1 MTRVGVGQCIS
12 ETMKITFIFSIC
24 KEVSFSTRLL
34 SALLTAAV
42 VGVKRETV
50 GATGFS
56 SPLEMGMRSAHTHQ
70 FCKLLLMETQ
80 TQIFKAIKLNVA
92 LLGDLD
98 GSRASDTAILAE
110 SRPVVPGGPK
120 NNDKARKWRPERLTN

>member
-70 FCKLLLMETQ
+70 FCKLLSMETQ

-98 GSRASDTAILAE
+98 GSRASDTAVLAE

>member
-70 FCKLLLMETQ
+70 FCKLLLMEAQ

-92 LLGDLD
+92 LLGDLN
-98 GSRASDTAILAE
+98 GSRASDTAVLAE

-120 NNDKARKWRPERLTN
+120 NNDKARKRRPERLTN

>member
-42 VGVKRETV
+42 VGVKHETV

-120 NNDKARKWRPERLTN
+120 NNDKARKRRPERLTN

>member
-1 MTRVGVGQCIS
+1 MTRVGVGS
-12 ETMKITFIFSIC
+12 AYLRLKITFISSIC

-56 SPLEMGMRSAHTHQ
+56 SPLEMDMRSA
-70 FCKLLLMETQ
+70 
-80 TQIFKAIKLNVA
+80 
-92 LLGDLD
+92 D
-98 GSRASDTAILAE
+98 IL
-110 SRPVVPGGPK
+110 
-120 NNDKARKWRPERLTN
+120 